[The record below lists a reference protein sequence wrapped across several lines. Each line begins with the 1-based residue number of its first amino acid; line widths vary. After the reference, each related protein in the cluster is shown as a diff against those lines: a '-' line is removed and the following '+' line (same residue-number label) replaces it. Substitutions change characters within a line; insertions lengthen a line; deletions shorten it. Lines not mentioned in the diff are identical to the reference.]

1 MGRRSTYAIEVI
13 EFYLSLQEKHMMSQ
27 LAWEVEKKVE
37 CFQFPNNLRGRE
49 IWNFL
54 EFMFKPKAHILL
66 FCTLFYISFCGP
78 FYISFCGPPTNL
90 WLHYCY
96 IVTRKVSED
105 LKLTAYGVLLT
116 SGLLPANTLYSSRHC
131 LRHW

>member
-1 MGRRSTYAIEVI
+1 
-13 EFYLSLQEKHMMSQ
+13 MSQ

-37 CFQFPNNLRGRE
+37 CLPFPNNLRGRE
-49 IWNFL
+49 IWYFL
-54 EFMFKPKAHILL
+54 EFMFKPKVHILL
-66 FCTLFYISFCGP
+66 FCTLFYILFCGP
-78 FYISFCGPPTNL
+78 QTTL
-90 WLHYCY
+90 WLQYCY
-96 IVTRKVSED
+96 IVTIVSED

>member
-1 MGRRSTYAIEVI
+1 MDGRSTYAIEVI

-37 CFQFPNNLRGRE
+37 CLPFPNNLKGRE
-49 IWNFL
+49 IWYFL
-54 EFMFKPKAHILL
+54 EFMFKPKVHNYIIILHI
-66 FCTLFYISFCGP
+66 I
-78 FYISFCGPPTNL
+78 
-90 WLHYCY
+90 LHYSVVHRPPCGSI

-116 SGLLPANTLYSSRHC
+116 SGLLRANTLYSSRHC